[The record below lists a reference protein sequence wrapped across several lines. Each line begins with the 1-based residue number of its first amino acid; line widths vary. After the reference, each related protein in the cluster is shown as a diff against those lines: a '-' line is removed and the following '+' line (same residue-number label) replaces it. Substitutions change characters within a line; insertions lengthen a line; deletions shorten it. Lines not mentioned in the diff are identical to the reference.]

1 MIPIPARLAPPSSL
15 CLIVSIIGPG
25 EKLFFLLIDPSMPS
39 RPSDSDPPA
48 APARPD
54 PAVPG
59 APRPS
64 FFRIFFSIMLPMFLA
79 VVDQTIVSTA
89 LPAIAGSMGGV
100 ERISWIV
107 GGDVVAGTTDEPVNK
122 TEGRPLGEGGDTK

>member
-1 MIPIPARLAPPSSL
+1 
-15 CLIVSIIGPG
+15 
-25 EKLFFLLIDPSMPS
+25 MPT

-48 APARPD
+48 APAPPD
-54 PAVPG
+54 PAAPG

-100 ERISWIV
+100 ARISWIV
-107 GGDVVAGTTDEPVNK
+107 VGYLVASTIATPVY
-122 TEGRPLGEGGDTK
+122 GQLGALSGPPPMPLVANR

>member
-1 MIPIPARLAPPSSL
+1 MSPNPARLAAPSS
-15 CLIVSIIGPG
+15 CCPIVSMIGPG
-25 EKLFFLLIDPSMPS
+25 EKLFFLLTDPSMPS

-48 APARPD
+48 APAPPD
-54 PAVPG
+54 PAAPG

-79 VVDQTIVSTA
+79 VVDQTIVSNA
-89 LPAIAGSMGGV
+89 LPAIDGSLGDV

-107 GGDVVAGTTDEPVNK
+107 VGYFGDRQSVAWGKSVLLQVD
-122 TEGRPLGEGGDTK
+122 LGDGV

>member
-1 MIPIPARLAPPSSL
+1 MSPNPARLAAPSS
-15 CLIVSIIGPG
+15 CCPIVSMIGPG
-25 EKLFFLLIDPSMPS
+25 EKLFFLLTDPSMPS

-48 APARPD
+48 APAPPD
-54 PAVPG
+54 PAAPG

-107 GGDVVAGTTDEPVNK
+107 VGYLVARTIAAPVYGQLHS
-122 TEGRPLGEGGDTK
+122 EEH